1 MFKQKKSNLIEGC
14 SSALFE
20 SDLIA
25 TRLSLAIAEL
35 LWAVM
40 LLWHGNTF
48 DRPTYFW
55 MSQFA
60 NELSWALVFLGSG
73 LYQGYIVA
81 AQKVRSR
88 EAEVFACF
96 NAFIWL
102 FTIGCMLA
110 SVYPPPAAIG
120 GEISL
125 AVAAFWIAVRPALL
139 KYIDWYATRTPI
151 ETEARRSVWIK

>member
-1 MFKQKKSNLIEGC
+1 MLKQKKSNLIEGC

-40 LLWHGNTF
+40 LLWPGNTF

-55 MSQFA
+55 MSHIGS
-60 NELSWALVFLGSG
+60 ETVWAFIFLGSG
-73 LYQGYIVA
+73 LYQWYIVA
-81 AQKVRSR
+81 AQKVRTR

-125 AVAAFWIAVRPALL
+125 AIAAFWIAVRPALL

-151 ETEARRSVWIK
+151 EAEAGRSAWIK

>member
-1 MFKQKKSNLIEGC
+1 MKKPNLIEGC

-25 TRLSLAIAEL
+25 TRLSLAVAEL

-40 LLWHGNTF
+40 LLWSGNTF

-55 MSQFA
+55 MSQFGS
-60 NELSWALVFLGSG
+60 ETLWALVFLVSG

-81 AQKVRSR
+81 AQKVRTR
-88 EAEVFACF
+88 QAELFAWF
-96 NAFIWL
+96 NAVVWCCTVGF
-102 FTIGCMLA
+102 MLA

-120 GEISL
+120 GEVSL
-125 AVAAFWIAVRPALL
+125 AVAALWIAARPLFL
-139 KYIDWYATRTPI
+139 KYIDWYADKTPLQ
-151 ETEARRSVWIK
+151 ARCTVRNEV

>member
-1 MFKQKKSNLIEGC
+1 M
-14 SSALFE
+14 FE

-25 TRLSLAIAEL
+25 TRLSLAVAEL

-40 LLWHGNTF
+40 LLWPGNTF

-55 MSQFA
+55 MSQFGS
-60 NELSWALVFLGSG
+60 ETLWAFVFSVSG

-88 EAEVFACF
+88 QAEVFACF
-96 NAFIWL
+96 NAFIWV

-125 AVAAFWIAVRPALL
+125 AVAACWIAIRPALL

-151 ETEARRSVWIK
+151 DGRSVWIK

>member
-1 MFKQKKSNLIEGC
+1 MKKPNLIEGC

-25 TRLSLAIAEL
+25 TRLSLAVAEL

-40 LLWHGNTF
+40 LLWSGNTF

-55 MSQFA
+55 MSQFGS
-60 NELSWALVFLGSG
+60 ETLWALVFLVSG

-81 AQKVRSR
+81 AQKVRTR
-88 EAEVFACF
+88 QAELFAWF
-96 NAFIWL
+96 NAVVWCCTVGF
-102 FTIGCMLA
+102 MLA

-120 GEISL
+120 GEVSL
-125 AVAAFWIAVRPALL
+125 AVAALWIAARPLFL
-139 KYIDWYATRTPI
+139 KYIDWYADKTPLQASCTVRN
-151 ETEARRSVWIK
+151 EV

>member
-1 MFKQKKSNLIEGC
+1 MMKNKKSNLIEGC

-40 LLWHGNTF
+40 LLWPGNTF

-60 NELSWALVFLGSG
+60 SELTWALVFLGSG
-73 LYQGYIVA
+73 LYQGYVVA

-88 EAEVFACF
+88 EAEVFAYF
-96 NAFIWL
+96 NAFLWL
-102 FTIGCMLA
+102 FTVGCMLV

-125 AVAAFWIAVRPALL
+125 AVAAFWIAMRPALL

-151 ETEARRSVWIK
+151 DGRSVWSK

>member
-1 MFKQKKSNLIEGC
+1 MKQKPNLIEGC

-25 TRLSLAIAEL
+25 TRLSLAVAEL

-40 LLWHGNTF
+40 LLWPGNTF

-55 MSQFA
+55 MSQFGS
-60 NELSWALVFLGSG
+60 ETLWALVFLVSG

-88 EAEVFACF
+88 QAEVFAYF
-96 NAFIWL
+96 NAFIWV
-102 FTIGCMLA
+102 FTVGCMLA

-125 AVAAFWIAVRPALL
+125 AVAAFWIAIRPVLL

-151 ETEARRSVWIK
+151 QPRLKTGGYPV

>member
-1 MFKQKKSNLIEGC
+1 MKQKPNLIEGC

-25 TRLSLAIAEL
+25 TRLSLAVAEL

-40 LLWHGNTF
+40 LLWPGNTF

-55 MSQFA
+55 MSQFGS
-60 NELSWALVFLGSG
+60 ETLWAFVFLVSG

-88 EAEVFACF
+88 QAEVFACF
-96 NAFIWL
+96 NAFIWV

-125 AVAAFWIAVRPALL
+125 AVAAFWIAIRPALL

-151 ETEARRSVWIK
+151 QPSLKVWRHPV

>member
-1 MFKQKKSNLIEGC
+1 MKIRANLIEGC
-14 SSALFE
+14 SYALFD

-25 TRLSLAIAEL
+25 TRLSLALAEL

-40 LLWHGNTF
+40 LLWPGNTF

-60 NELSWALVFLGSG
+60 SELTWALVFLGTG
-73 LYQGYIVA
+73 LYQCYIVA

-88 EAEVFACF
+88 EAGVFACF

-102 FTIGCMLA
+102 FTVGCMLA

-125 AVAAFWIAVRPALL
+125 AVAAFWIAVRPTLL
-139 KYIDWYATRTPI
+139 KYIDWYATSTTI
-151 ETEARRSVWIK
+151 SVEARRSEWSK

>member
-1 MFKQKKSNLIEGC
+1 MKQRANLIEGC

-40 LLWHGNTF
+40 LLWPGDTF
-48 DRPTYFW
+48 ERPTYYW
-55 MSQFA
+55 MSHIGS
-60 NELSWALVFLGSG
+60 ETVWAFIFLGSG
-73 LYQGYIVA
+73 LYQWYIVA
-81 AQKVRSR
+81 AQKVRTK
-88 EAEVFACF
+88 EAELFAWF
-96 NAFIWL
+96 NSLVWVSTVGF
-102 FTIGCMLA
+102 MLA

-125 AVAAFWIAVRPALL
+125 AVAAFWIAARHVVL
-139 KYIDWYATRTPI
+139 KYIDWYAAKTPI
-151 ETEARRSVWIK
+151 TNTIPACKLRR

>member
-1 MFKQKKSNLIEGC
+1 MKRKANYLIEGC

-40 LLWHGNTF
+40 LLWPGDTF
-48 DRPTYFW
+48 ERPTYYW
-55 MSQFA
+55 MSHIGS
-60 NELSWALVFLGSG
+60 ETVWAFIFLGSG
-73 LYQGYIVA
+73 LYQWYLVA
-81 AQKVRSR
+81 AQKVRTR
-88 EAEVFACF
+88 EAELFAWF
-96 NAFIWL
+96 NSLVWVSTVGF
-102 FTIGCMLA
+102 MLA

-125 AVAAFWIAVRPALL
+125 AIAAFWIAARPVVL

-151 ETEARRSVWIK
+151 EDETRMSVWIK